1 MKERLDQLTLQ
12 ELIDLSCGDHT
23 VLSENDE
30 LLVDSDVLPKVKAI
44 LSEYKS
50 IASPTQARVELMDS
64 EKLSKFQMKEKC
76 ARICIL
82 LCAHGRHDLAR
93 DVLLQL
99 GIEEQHLAS
108 DEAIMARCQ
117 AIIGEVQYETE
128 RMTER
133 KAKTLKARTPEQTR
147 REWYSEIASVMGV
160 FHMNIDPMHTNA
172 AIYANLVRQAV
183 ERSKAMAKMPPTAR
197 MFM

>member
-1 MKERLDQLTLQ
+1 MIERLDQLKLKDFI
-12 ELIDLSCGDHT
+12 ELSCGDYSVLIEGDEVPT
-23 VLSENDE
+23 VEEFTSR
-30 LLVDSDVLPKVKAI
+30 SACI
-44 LSEYKS
+44 MAEYKS

-64 EKLSKFQMKEKC
+64 EKLPKLRMKEKC